1 MREELLRALL
11 EARLISEDHVEE
23 MLADMPASLGEL
35 ERALLAKK
43 WVKEGDLFKIKSQI
57 MGASLRDVTGLSI
70 SREVLQLI
78 PEETAFRYKMVPLAL
93 YEQSLDVGMVDPSD
107 VQAREALKFLGVQK
121 SFSPNIVLIREEDF
135 NELARQYRT
144 LGKEV
149 SQALQELERELE
161 EERSRNE
168 KVSQA
173 EDAQELTAEAPITK
187 VVAVIIRHAVEG
199 SASDIHIEPQEGETR
214 VRFRV
219 DGILHSSI
227 LLPKKTHA
235 AIAARIKILSNLKI
249 DETRVP
255 QDGRFETV
263 VSGKRIDFRISVFPT
278 SYGEKVVLRIL
289 DPTGGVGKF
298 EELGL
303 VGRNLE
309 IYRKAIEQ
317 PYGMVL
323 ITGPTGSGKSTTL
336 YTTLTTLNS
345 DEVNMTTLEDPIEYY
360 IPGVNQSQIRPD
372 IGFSFATGLRSM
384 LRQDPDV
391 IMVGEIRDKE
401 TATLA
406 THAALTG
413 HLVFSTLH
421 TNNAIGIVP
430 RLVNMGIDT
439 YLLPP
444 TLIAGVAQRLV
455 RKLCQE
461 CREETE
467 LHAAARAIIEETV
480 ASMKPE
486 EVAKY
491 AIAPPYKM
499 YKSKGCPA
507 CGNKGTKGRIAIFE
521 VFEMTSELEAIVL
534 EQISETKLAEELS
547 RQGMITMK
555 QDGIMK
561 VLQGLV
567 SFEEVLHTVEE

>member
-1 MREELLRALL
+1 M
-11 EARLISEDHVEE
+11 
-23 MLADMPASLGEL
+23 
-35 ERALLAKK
+35 
-43 WVKEGDLFKIKSQI
+43 
-57 MGASLRDVTGLSI
+57 
-70 SREVLQLI
+70 
-78 PEETAFRYKMVPLAL
+78 
-93 YEQSLDVGMVDPSD
+93 
-107 VQAREALKFLGVQK
+107 
-121 SFSPNIVLIREEDF
+121 
-135 NELARQYRT
+135 
-144 LGKEV
+144 
-149 SQALQELERELE
+149 
-161 EERSRNE
+161 
-168 KVSQA
+168 
-173 EDAQELTAEAPITK
+173 
-187 VVAVIIRHAVEG
+187 
-199 SASDIHIEPQEGETR
+199 
-214 VRFRV
+214 
-219 DGILHSSI
+219 
-227 LLPKKTHA
+227 
-235 AIAARIKILSNLKI
+235 
-249 DETRVP
+249 
-255 QDGRFETV
+255 
-263 VSGKRIDFRISVFPT
+263 
-278 SYGEKVVLRIL
+278 VLRIL

-384 LRQDPDV
+384 LRQEPDV